1 MRDAVVADLSRLGG
15 TEVVVVE
22 RRRCFRGA
30 LRSADAALVIAPERN
45 GILARLCRAIEGEGC
60 LLLGVSSEAVRALAD
75 KLATAR
81 CLAAAGV
88 STPRTEA
95 VPFASA
101 GRLRALSPPF
111 VVKPR
116 DGCGGR
122 GVTVVRRASEI
133 GAALGAVRRAT
144 RRSGFLVQEY
154 IEGEPASVS
163 LIASGGLVDLGLN
176 RQNLL
181 RGRTPAYLGG
191 ETFWPHPRAE
201 EAIVAA
207 RAAIAAL
214 AVALPGVRGYLG
226 VDLVLGP
233 SGATV
238 IEVNPRLTT
247 SYVGL
252 RRSIRENLA
261 ALILDAAAGRAL
273 PDRVTPAGRCRF
285 RADGSTAMRRGGWAT
300 SSDGTSAAS
309 I

>member
-1 MRDAVVADLSRLGG
+1 M
-15 TEVVVVE
+15 
-22 RRRCFRGA
+22 
-30 LRSADAALVIAPERN
+30 P
-45 GILARLCRAIEGEGC
+45 
-60 LLLGVSSEAVRALAD
+60 
-75 KLATAR
+75 ATASPTLWSR
-81 CLAAAGV
+81 SPGRSSGPAWGLASQSTRSLISLV
-88 STPRTEA
+88 SVA
-95 VPFASA
+95 WSA
-101 GRLRALSPPF
+101 PSTDRSFP
-111 VVKPR
+111 
-116 DGCGGR
+116 
-122 GVTVVRRASEI
+122 VR
-133 GAALGAVRRAT
+133 
-144 RRSGFLVQEY
+144 